1 MAFSVCHALHP
12 YIISFALAV
21 SRGVGSVAG
30 GDLAAHGQP
39 QAGAI
44 VSQAAVGS
52 TTVN

>member
-12 YIISFALAV
+12 YIISFALAA
-21 SRGVGSVAG
+21 SRDGGSVAG

-52 TTVN
+52 TAVN